1 MWNWS
6 VRHIV
11 WMFIIAYEPILVIAI
26 ELFIA
31 EGIAWAFIGEERYEQ
46 GGV

>member
-11 WMFIIAYEPILVIAI
+11 WMFMIAYEPIQVIARELVIAVKTTY
-26 ELFIA
+26 
-31 EGIAWAFIGEERYEQ
+31 AFIGEERHEQ